1 MECPYIMC
9 GGRTKCDE
17 GIFHAIH
24 QCSVLGIGTH
34 VADLTSQNLITFSL
48 SPSFSEKIRNNFTSV
63 IFLRYFDVNAILVS
77 LKLIKL
83 FLLFKQRSASMNI
96 LMNYYAF
103 LPLIP
108 IKKVNVLR
116 NSQ

>member
-1 MECPYIMC
+1 MVNPHVMC
-9 GGRTKCDE
+9 GGRTKCGE
-17 GIFHAIH
+17 GLCRTIH
-24 QCSVLGIGTH
+24 QCSMLGIGTH
-34 VADLTSQNLITFSL
+34 VADLTSQNRITFHSV
-48 SPSFSEKIRNNFTSV
+48 SSSCSEKIRSNFTSV
-63 IFLRYFDVNAILVS
+63 IFLKYFDVNAILVS

-108 IKKVNVLR
+108 IKKLKMF
-116 NSQ
+116 